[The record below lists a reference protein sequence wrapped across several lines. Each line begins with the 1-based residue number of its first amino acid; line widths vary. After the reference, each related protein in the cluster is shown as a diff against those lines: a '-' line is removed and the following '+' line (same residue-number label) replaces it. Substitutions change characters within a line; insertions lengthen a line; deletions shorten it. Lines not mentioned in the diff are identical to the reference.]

1 VNEDDTPQPSELGRS
16 RPTPSLAIGSEHA
29 PGVEQVGLFGG
40 RGCVRVWDLLGAMP
54 AAPFTAVLSCELE
67 AGGRVGEHVQQ
78 RDAEIVIGVAGS
90 GVAWVNG
97 IECGLPVGGVV
108 HLPKGSVLAL
118 ENPNP
123 EPFRYLIVKALPP

>member
-1 VNEDDTPQPSELGRS
+1 VNEDDTAQPAELGRA
-16 RPTPSLAIGSEHA
+16 RPAPSQAIGSDHA

-40 RGCVRVWDLLGAMP
+40 RGCVRVWDLLGAAN
-54 AAPFTAVLSCELE
+54 AAPFTAVLSCELD

-90 GVAWVNG
+90 GVVWVNG
-97 IECGLPVGGVV
+97 VERGLPAGGVV

-118 ENPNP
+118 ENPNL